1 MAVPQLRPAERK
13 YLQIENK
20 LLEYEQLVNSCKCE
34 CDPNVVDQ
42 TLAFQISVCDSEVSS
57 IRDELKAIFNSFLS
71 SRNENP
77 IILISEMEI
86 EAIRS
91 LRLLEIRLD
100 KAQESAIFV
109 HSEVTKLK
117 IESTSLSDAS
127 LSSLPIYIEI
137 TLNQDGGRLLSAEP
151 FFHELIQEL
160 SCAVSVH
167 PSAFSIVSIA
177 PDARS
182 IDLHLAADVIDARG
196 RSVEAIAADLEAQ
209 GNDPSSRL
217 RQGERAR
224 TMTRIAVR
232 DEVAALRCR
241 FVDGEGGIPVE
252 MSTSQP
258 ISETEFE
265 ALLKSMYLGVGP
277 GAPSR
282 VWPPPTSEEIA

>member
-137 TLNQDGGRLLSAEP
+137 TLNQEGGRLLSAEP

-160 SCAVSVH
+160 
-167 PSAFSIVSIA
+167 SIA